1 MKLEIPYKN
10 VTNKEDAFK
19 KLQGLLHPDTFAQ
32 YGLKCDVNSNENSCR
47 ADASG
52 KGFDVDLECLDDKA
66 VFKISLSFMLKP
78 FKNKILDTIERKAK
92 SLL

>member
-1 MKLEIPYKN
+1 MKLEIPYQN

-19 KLQGLLHPDTFAQ
+19 KLKGLLHPDTFAQ
-32 YGLKCDVNSNENSCR
+32 YGLKCDVRSDEYRCS

-52 KGFDVDLECLDDKA
+52 KGFDVNLECLDDKA
-66 VFKISLSFMLKP
+66 IVEINLSFMLKP
-78 FKNKILDTIERKAK
+78 FKNKIADTIERKAK